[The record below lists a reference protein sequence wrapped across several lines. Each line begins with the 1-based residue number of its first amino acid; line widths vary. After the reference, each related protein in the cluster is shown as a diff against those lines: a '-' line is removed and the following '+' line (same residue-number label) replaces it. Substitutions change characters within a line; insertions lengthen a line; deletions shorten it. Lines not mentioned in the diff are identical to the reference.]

1 LAATD
6 AQGHE
11 ASPQAVATH
20 RMDQAGG
27 QNGACRPDRVTV
39 RDRAALDVDD
49 VLRQAELARHD
60 DGDGRERFVDFD
72 PLDVAEPPAGYEPR
86 SARMRGR

>member
-1 LAATD
+1 MHKVT
-6 AQGHE
+6 
-11 ASPQAVATH
+11 SPRRKPSRRIEWMMRVVRTAPVAPIGWPCAIAPPST
-20 RMDQAGG
+20 
-27 QNGACRPDRVTV
+27 
-39 RDRAALDVDD
+39 LSD